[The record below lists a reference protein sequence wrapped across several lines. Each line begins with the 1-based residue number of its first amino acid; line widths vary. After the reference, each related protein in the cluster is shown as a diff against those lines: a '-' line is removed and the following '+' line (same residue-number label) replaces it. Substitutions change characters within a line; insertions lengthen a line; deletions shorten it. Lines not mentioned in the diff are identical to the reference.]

1 MWVVATARYIGRT
14 PSTTAAPFSTLHI
27 KMPRRL
33 KTTYSMLGLNGRALP
48 PPPRQPQPEPE
59 PELQADDEHSSDED
73 EDPRFESWHDV
84 YVAEAEAEAADRGV
98 SAVGRAAAGP
108 HRPGAG
114 GDPRVAE
121 RTTIPAVEGGGARVR
136 QRREPRARPRDI
148 APASGHGGGGTPPQG
163 GGATEARRAQ
173 RSSPPG
179 RVRSPAGEARRDRS
193 FSGKAGS
200 AGTAPP
206 AAMLHRQMREATKE
220 KRARKQAAMA
230 KNNDEAVPSSAPTD
244 GP

>member
-98 SAVGRAAAGP
+98 SAVG
-108 HRPGAG
+108 
-114 GDPRVAE
+114 
-121 RTTIPAVEGGGARVR
+121 
-136 QRREPRARPRDI
+136 
-148 APASGHGGGGTPPQG
+148 
-163 GGATEARRAQ
+163 
-173 RSSPPG
+173 
-179 RVRSPAGEARRDRS
+179 
-193 FSGKAGS
+193 
-200 AGTAPP
+200 
-206 AAMLHRQMREATKE
+206 
-220 KRARKQAAMA
+220 
-230 KNNDEAVPSSAPTD
+230 
-244 GP
+244 